1 MRTTNGIAWVG
12 LWPMGQAAAST
23 RGRVPVRM
31 WQGRAKSRFRCC
43 RVRQVRRRMLW
54 DPWGRLAKAW
64 KRTRLVLLELDE
76 QLRLHLLVP
85 RRIERPLHKPNGL
98 ARQQP
103 VTCHHAPCTMPHAT
117 NIGHGRL
124 SSESP
129 PFPQTRVAATRRNGC
144 ELCRPLFGTLPAF
157 SAHSPAR
164 PRNKVNL
171 PSGSHVSPAESRS
184 VQARQYLRFFVGCS
198 VGRESSQYAKHADAL
213 KPILLRLCSLPE
225 SSRVLN
231 SATEVK
237 SRWQSNTPGEGGAR
251 SIILAA
257 VVETR
262 HARLPRCCWQKNASR
277 SLATRARNGLHRTER
292 AP

>member
-23 RGRVPVRM
+23 RGPVPVRM

-54 DPWGRLAKAW
+54 DPWGRLA
-64 KRTRLVLLELDE
+64 R
-76 QLRLHLLVP
+76 
-85 RRIERPLHKPNGL
+85 
-98 ARQQP
+98 
-103 VTCHHAPCTMPHAT
+103 
-117 NIGHGRL
+117 HGREHASFFSSSTSSFASIFWCPVASNGRFINPMVWHGNSQSLATMHHVPCPMQPTWDTGSL

-184 VQARQYLRFFVGCS
+184 V
-198 VGRESSQYAKHADAL
+198 
-213 KPILLRLCSLPE
+213 
-225 SSRVLN
+225 
-231 SATEVK
+231 
-237 SRWQSNTPGEGGAR
+237 
-251 SIILAA
+251 
-257 VVETR
+257 
-262 HARLPRCCWQKNASR
+262 
-277 SLATRARNGLHRTER
+277 
-292 AP
+292 